1 LKVKSREAALPVA
14 VPSQSG
20 EEVGS
25 LQVMLYAGE
34 EWVQLDGR
42 VAVEERRRSREWSMP
57 LMVAILGR
65 G

>member
-25 LQVMLYAGE
+25 LQVMLYVGE
-34 EWVQLDGR
+34 EGR
-42 VAVEERRRSREWSMP
+42 VAVEERRRSREWPMP